1 MPDPYTIRIFVPD
14 GDPEGIRII
23 DRMNW
28 TGVGIAFPRS
38 KWPEVNRRDDIQRA
52 GVYILVGYQD
62 EELNIP
68 TLYIGQADGVKNRID
83 NHVQNK
89 DFWDSA
95 IVFVSS
101 SSNLN
106 RAHVTWLEYALIKRA
121 KETARCVLDNATVPQ
136 EPRLTEAEKADIQGF
151 LNEILQVLP
160 LVGLSAFEFPK
171 TIEVPVSPPTNSTSP
186 DTMVVPA
193 REDGFERVF
202 LNEDCWYAVR
212 ISGGM
217 LDKIKYIAAYQ
228 TQPVSAITH
237 YALVSRIESYGEQGK
252 YRLVFSEKAKSI
264 GPIPL
269 GNAPAGTMQ
278 GSRYTTFTKLQSA
291 NTISDLWG

>member
-14 GDPEGIRII
+14 GDPESIRII

-52 GVYILVGYQD
+52 GVYILVGYED
-62 EELNIP
+62 EESNIP

-83 NHVQNK
+83 SHAQNK
-89 DFWDSA
+89 GFWDSA
-95 IVFVSS
+95 IVFVSA

-121 KETARCVLDNATVPQ
+121 KETARCVLDNAAVPQ
-136 EPRLTEAEKADIQGF
+136 EPGLTEAEKADTQGF
-151 LNEILQVLP
+151 MNEILQVLP

-171 TIEVPVSPPTNSTSP
+171 TIAVPVSLPTNSTTL
-186 DTMVVPA
+186 DTMVVAA
-193 REDGFERVF
+193 RESGFERVF
-202 LNEDCWYAVR
+202 LNEDSWHAVR

-237 YALVSRIESYGEQGK
+237 YAPVARIESYGELGK
-252 YRLVFSEKAKSI
+252 YKLVFSEKAKPV

-269 GNAPAGTMQ
+269 GNAPSGTMQ
-278 GSRYTTFTKLQSA
+278 GSRYTTFTKLQAA
-291 NTISDLWG
+291 NTISDLGE

>member
-1 MPDPYTIRIFVPD
+1 
-14 GDPEGIRII
+14 
-23 DRMNW
+23 
-28 TGVGIAFPRS
+28 
-38 KWPEVNRRDDIQRA
+38 
-52 GVYILVGYQD
+52 
-62 EELNIP
+62 
-68 TLYIGQADGVKNRID
+68 
-83 NHVQNK
+83 
-89 DFWDSA
+89 
-95 IVFVSS
+95 
-101 SSNLN
+101 
-106 RAHVTWLEYALIKRA
+106 
-121 KETARCVLDNATVPQ
+121 
-136 EPRLTEAEKADIQGF
+136 
-151 LNEILQVLP
+151 
-160 LVGLSAFEFPK
+160 
-171 TIEVPVSPPTNSTSP
+171 
-186 DTMVVPA
+186 MVVPA

-237 YALVSRIESYGEQGK
+237 YAPVSRIESYGEQGK

-269 GNAPAGTMQ
+269 GNAPTGTMQ